1 VTAAQGKARRV
12 VRLAWLN
19 PRQIALDLG
28 QPRQRFP
35 PDAQAALEGSIAQLG
50 LLQPLGVALVG
61 AGQYRLLW
69 GERRW
74 RAALALELDTVLCVV
89 WMTPP
94 TWQEALALQLAD
106 HATSLPLSPHER
118 AAALWRLTL
127 GAVVAA
133 CEEACGDDGA
143 ATAAGLAGAA
153 TPADQLAVLA
163 ERLCALRGVG
173 TLAEAWLHGSWEA
186 QVLTVR
192 EASGIGERAGVLR
205 QTLTSLALPSVV
217 EDGLVGIDR
226 AGLLVQGLAQ
236 GSLAPAC
243 AAPLPWTDAQ
253 VRRLERALGEAQA
266 ICAEAQGQELSERQ
280 ARRLQLR
287 LLALLRALEETGGGR
302 TPIAD
307 EEAVEEQED

>member
-1 VTAAQGKARRV
+1 V
-12 VRLAWLN
+12 VRLVWLD
-19 PRQIALDLG
+19 PREIAPDLG
-28 QPRQRFP
+28 QPRQHFP
-35 PDAQAALEGSIAQLG
+35 ADAQAALEASIAQLG
-50 LLQPLGVALVG
+50 LLQPLGVARVGVG
-61 AGQYRLLW
+61 AYRLLW

-74 RAALALELDTVLCVV
+74 RAALALELDAVLCVV
-89 WMTPP
+89 WMTAP

-106 HATSLPLSPHER
+106 HTTSLPLSAQER

-173 TLAEAWLHGSWEA
+173 TLAEAWLHASWDA
-186 QVLTVR
+186 QVLAVR

-205 QTLTSLALPSVV
+205 QALTSLALPSVV
-217 EDGLVGIDR
+217 EDGLVGLDR
-226 AGLLVQGLAQ
+226 AGLLVQGLALRR
-236 GSLAPAC
+236 LAPAC
-243 AAPLPWTDAQ
+243 EALLPWTDAQ
-253 VRRLERALGEAQA
+253 VRRLERALREAQA
-266 ICAEAQGQELSERQ
+266 ICTEAQDQALSERQ

-287 LLALLRALEETGGGR
+287 VLALVRALEETGGGR
-302 TPIAD
+302 TPPMVD
-307 EEAVEEQED
+307 EEAVEEGEG